1 VKVLITGVTGFIGYH
16 LSLALLERQYYVT
29 GIDNIN
35 NYYDPELKNMRLKNI
50 VDHKNSCNFNFIK
63 LDISNRDNM
72 DNFFRDGD
80 FDIVI
85 HLAAQAGVRYSIEN
99 PNVYVD
105 SNLTGFVNII
115 EGCRKINV
123 KHFIFAS
130 SSSVYGLNS
139 KQPFST
145 SDNVDYPISLYA
157 ATKKANELIAHSYS
171 HLYDIPS
178 TGLRFFTVYG
188 PYGRP
193 DMAYFKFTKAIHN
206 EEPIDVYNNGD
217 MKRDFTYIDDIVEG
231 IIRTMQLI
239 PKKTSNPRSH
249 SNAPYKIYNIGNNQP
264 ISLRRFISAIESS
277 VGKKAIEN
285 LLPIQ
290 AGDVTT
296 TYADI
301 DDFMD
306 KTGFK
311 PETSIEVGIEK
322 FVKWY
327 LSEYIK
333 KK

>member
-1 VKVLITGVTGFIGYH
+1 MNILVTGCAGFIGFHTCQKLIKKKYKV
-16 LSLALLERQYYVT
+16 L
-29 GIDNIN
+29 GIDSLN
-35 NYYDPELKNMRLKNI
+35 NYYDTGLKKNRLKILKNNKSFVFFKNDLNLKFLNQKI
-50 VDHKNSCNFNFIK
+50 KKFNVKI
-63 LDISNRDNM
+63 I
-72 DNFFRDGD
+72 
-80 FDIVI
+80 I
-85 HLAAQAGVRYSIEN
+85 HLAAQAGVRYSIKN
-99 PNVYVD
+99 PSTYFDN
-105 SNLTGFVNII
+105 NILGFFNILEASRI
-115 EGCRKINV
+115 NKIN
-123 KHFIFAS
+123 HLIFAS
-130 SSSVYGLNS
+130 SSSVYGNN
-139 KQPFST
+139 KNIKFKE
-145 SDNVDYPISLYA
+145 NDYTDHPESFYA
-157 ATKKANELIAHSYS
+157 ASKKSNEVMAYSYS
-171 HLYDIPS
+171 KIYKIPV

-231 IIRTMQLI
+231 IIRTIQLI
-239 PKKTSNPRSH
+239 PKKTSNPTSH
-249 SNAPYKIYNIGNNQP
+249 SNAPFKIYNIGNNQP

-301 DDFMD
+301 DDFTY

-327 LSEYIK
+327 LSEYSK